1 MKPFSSKAEIALCKF
16 SEGYN
21 CAQSVAYAFANEVNI
36 DKDILLTISTGLG
49 AGMGRKQEVCGAVSG
64 AIVILGAKYGRKEN
78 ETKDKQEITYSKVQ
92 KLIDDFIKER
102 DTIRC
107 SELLQG
113 CNLLTDE
120 GQKIFKEK
128 NMLREICF
136 KCVELT
142 CDILQKEF
150 TGTTNSK

>member
-1 MKPFSSKAEIALCKF
+1 MKTISSKAEIALCKF
-16 SEGYN
+16 CEGYN
-21 CAQSVAYAFANEVNI
+21 CAQSVAYAFADEVNI
-36 DKDILLTISTGLG
+36 DKNILLTISTGFG
-49 AGMGRKQEVCGAVSG
+49 AGIGRKQEVCGAVSG
-64 AIVILGAKYGRKEN
+64 AVVILGAKYGRKEN
-78 ETKDKQEITYSKVQ
+78 ETKDKQETTYSKVQ
-92 KLIDDFIKER
+92 KLIDEFTHEKG
-102 DTIRC
+102 TIRC

-142 CDILQKEF
+142 CNILQKEF
-150 TGTTNSK
+150 TDTTNSK